1 MNRLLPDKYTNINT
15 CLLTKASYMAKIII
29 DKKSITV
36 FDMYD
41 LLKLQFSELT
51 DEDFILSLD
60 LLFLYDKINY
70 DVKNDLIRLKSD
82 T

>member
-1 MNRLLPDKYTNINT
+1 
-15 CLLTKASYMAKIII
+15 MAKIII

-70 DVKNDLIRLKSD
+70 DVKNDLIRLKND